1 MLYCSYH
8 HPYRWYKEATKMS
21 DANLLMLAIGPVSAI
36 VKADR
41 QSKGISEAQ
50 LERKWE
56 TNRVTDTTQ
65 TKTSRQFRVGLS
77 VDWHPTMRVEWK
89 RSSS

>member
-1 MLYCSYH
+1 
-8 HPYRWYKEATKMS
+8 MS

-50 LERKWE
+50 LKRKWE
-56 TNRVTDTTQ
+56 TKRATDSTQ
-65 TKTSRQFRVGLS
+65 TETSRQVQVGLS